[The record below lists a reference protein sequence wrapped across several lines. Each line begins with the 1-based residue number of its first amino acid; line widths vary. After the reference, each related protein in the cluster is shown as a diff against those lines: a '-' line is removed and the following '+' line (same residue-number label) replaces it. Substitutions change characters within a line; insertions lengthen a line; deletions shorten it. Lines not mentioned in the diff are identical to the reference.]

1 MTSSPPTRTVHP
13 VDRSTA
19 AAIDTAA
26 PIELYVYYKVHAD
39 QLAAAQAAF
48 EQAREGRPV
57 RLLQRQDHDPVFST
71 WMEIYGPGLPDA
83 VAAEQTIAAAL
94 RDFAQ
99 GPRHREAFTAVAG
112 LGEAR

>member
-1 MTSSPPTRTVHP
+1 MTSSPPTRTAHP
-13 VDRSTA
+13 ADRSTA
-19 AAIDTAA
+19 APA

-57 RLLQRQDHDPVFST
+57 RLLQRQDNDPVFST

-83 VAAEQTIAAAL
+83 AATEQSIAAAL
-94 RDFAQ
+94 GSFAQ
-99 GPRHREAFTAVAG
+99 GPRHREAFRAVAG
-112 LGEAR
+112 SGEAH